1 MVAEQALVQSQDAIV
16 GESLYDA
23 VYRVTHLASEGSG
36 TRVRPAV
43 TGHASTTATLPKL
56 VAAHPH
62 PENSRPP
69 FARDPSAPRAH
80 PDQNKPRRREVEA
93 LHASGRL
100 VEAEQAY
107 ADILAADP
115 TRIEA
120 LLGLAVLRLQR
131 QDGPGAQ
138 PLLLRCCRI
147 DSNYPQA
154 WDALGLSLLLTGDP
168 AAAEAAFAEAQR
180 IEPGMLDYALH
191 RISAALAADTAPAE
205 LIRLE
210 QACLAN
216 PLDPVAPTAKGV
228 LLELLG
234 YREDAIC
241 ALLTAAALSPE
252 APRPAALLG
261 GLLARSHRGREAEKI
276 LAHAIA
282 LDPDNARLQNDRATV
297 LMRLHRHAEAKE
309 ALETLIHRD
318 GPDVTALC
326 NLANVTVSLG
336 QQDSAVS
343 LAHRAISLAPRAHL
357 PWRALCNALPYQAG
371 VGGAGLLDALG
382 QCAALLPRSADNGF
396 SNSRDPH
403 RRLRIGLLSGSLRTH
418 PVGWLTIAG
427 LENLDPQGFDLI
439 CLGHNAA
446 PDPIALRFGAIA
458 SAWHPTDGLDDAAL
472 CQLTRNLGI
481 DILIDLGGYGDTG
494 RLPACSRR
502 LAPVQVKWVGMQ
514 NHSTG
519 LPEMDWFITDR
530 WETPDGFARFYT
542 ERLLSL
548 QDGYVCYSPPAHAP
562 DIGGLPALTNGH
574 ITFGCFNNLAKITA
588 QVIATWS
595 SILSLIPGT
604 RLVLKTHQFSDAPTC
619 EQVLSAF
626 DGHGIPSHRITL
638 QGASP
643 HRAFLNEYNGI
654 DMVLDP
660 FPYSGGLTTCE
671 ALWMGVPTLTLPGET
686 FSSRHSA
693 SHMSN
698 VGLSDWIAKDLRNYM
713 ELAIEKSADHN
724 RLATLRSGL
733 RDRVKNSPLCDAPRF
748 GRNLG
753 GALRHAWRS
762 WCDTELSD
770 VP

>member
-1 MVAEQALVQSQDAIV
+1 MAAEQALAQSQDALVVEPPYRAVHGIV
-16 GESLYDA
+16 NLP
-23 VYRVTHLASEGSG
+23 SG
-36 TRVRPAV
+36 GAAALVRPAV
-43 TGHASTTATLPKL
+43 TGHDPSIVTPPKL
-56 VAAHPH
+56 VVVYPDQG
-62 PENSRPP
+62 NSRHP
-69 FARDPSAPRAH
+69 FARGQSASRSRLN
-80 PDQNKPRRREVEA
+80 QNEPQRREAEA

-100 VEAEQAY
+100 LEAEQAY
-107 ADILAADP
+107 ADILAEDP
-115 TRIEA
+115 TRIDA
-120 LLGLAVLRLQR
+120 LLGLAILNLQR
-131 QDGPGAQ
+131 QDGLGAQ
-138 PLLLRCCRI
+138 PLLMRCCSLAP
-147 DSNYPQA
+147 DYPQA
-154 WDALGLSLLLTGDP
+154 WDTLGLSLLLTGNP

-191 RISAALAADTAPAE
+191 RINAALAADTASTE

-210 QACLAN
+210 QVCLAN

-228 LLELLG
+228 LLEHLG

-241 ALLTAAALSPE
+241 ALMTASALSPD
-252 APRPAALLG
+252 AARPAAILG

-282 LDPDNARLQNDRATV
+282 LDPDNAQLQNDRATV

-343 LAHRAISLAPRAHL
+343 LARRAISLAPRAHL

-371 VGGAGLLDALG
+371 IGGAELSDALG
-382 QCAALLPRSADNGF
+382 QCAALLPRPEDKGF
-396 SNSRDPH
+396 SNTRDPN

-427 LENLDPQGFDLI
+427 LENLDPQRFDLI

-446 PDPIALRFGAIA
+446 PDSIAQRFSAIA

-472 CQLTRNLGI
+472 CQLTRDLDI

-502 LAPVQVKWVGMQ
+502 LAPVQIKWVGMQ

-530 WETPDGFARFYT
+530 WETPNGFARFYT
-542 ERLLSL
+542 ERLLAL

-562 DIGGLPALTNGH
+562 DVGKLPALTNGH

-595 SILSLIPGT
+595 SILQLTPEA
-604 RLVLKTHQFSDAPTC
+604 RLVLKTHQFSDLPTC
-619 EQVLSAF
+619 QQVLSAF
-626 DGHGIPSHRITL
+626 DSHGIPSHRITL

-686 FSSRHSA
+686 FASRHSA

-698 VGLSDWIAKDLRNYM
+698 AGLGDWIAKDLRNYM